1 MTEGAPLAFDSLADV
16 TVDVT
21 AMLGPARATIG
32 EVLAYK
38 TGSVVALEAR
48 ADAPVPLMVN
58 GVTVATGD
66 VVVTD
71 DGMLAIEIN
80 AVRQPAQPGLA

>member
-1 MTEGAPLAFDSLADV
+1 
-16 TVDVT
+16 
-21 AMLGPARATIG
+21 
-32 EVLAYK
+32 
-38 TGSVVALEAR
+38 
-48 ADAPVPLMVN
+48 
-58 GVTVATGD
+58 VATGD